1 MNLSCGRQVRVF
13 GLEKLPQLNGKAP
26 AAVQMGERCGTLWVI
41 QVLFFWRLA
50 IHFLDR
56 VSVSE
61 HFRIFSTI
69 YI

>member
-41 QVLFFWRLA
+41 QVLFFLEVGNPLLR
-50 IHFLDR
+50 
-56 VSVSE
+56 
-61 HFRIFSTI
+61 
-69 YI
+69 